1 MCHCERAQRASAA
14 NNRQRN
20 PTHPII
26 TQNLC
31 YFKLYNDAMNIFKHK
46 ESTMTKGITKFFM
59 DAALFAGVA
68 SADTDLIT
76 NIMEQQGKL
85 YR

>member
-1 MCHCERAQRASAA
+1 
-14 NNRQRN
+14 
-20 PTHPII
+20 
-26 TQNLC
+26 
-31 YFKLYNDAMNIFKHK
+31 
-46 ESTMTKGITKFFM
+46 MTKGITKFFM

-85 YR
+85 YRQVWGKVTE

>member
-1 MCHCERAQRASAA
+1 
-14 NNRQRN
+14 
-20 PTHPII
+20 
-26 TQNLC
+26 
-31 YFKLYNDAMNIFKHK
+31 MNIFKHK

-85 YR
+85 YRQVWGKVTE

>member
-1 MCHCERAQRASAA
+1 
-14 NNRQRN
+14 
-20 PTHPII
+20 
-26 TQNLC
+26 
-31 YFKLYNDAMNIFKHK
+31 MNIFKHR

-59 DAALFAGVA
+59 GAALFAGVA

-85 YR
+85 YRQVWGKVTE

>member
-1 MCHCERAQRASAA
+1 
-14 NNRQRN
+14 
-20 PTHPII
+20 
-26 TQNLC
+26 
-31 YFKLYNDAMNIFKHK
+31 MNIFKHK

-76 NIMEQQGKL
+76 SIMEQQGKL
-85 YR
+85 YRQVWGKVTEEILSQYRTTAQNLNYARRLGMW